1 MALQEGR
8 REAILPPPSKAPRV
22 PPYPE
27 GLNVMSLSSLSM
39 CKQNPKSM
47 SFFFFLLFLK
57 ERILKG
63 KLPQPRK
70 FIYIQCI
77 ENGVQEHLSYFQ

>member
-1 MALQEGR
+1 MALQKER

-47 SFFFFLLFLK
+47 SFFFLALVEGGSLK
-57 ERILKG
+57 EN
-63 KLPQPRK
+63 P
-70 FIYIQCI
+70 
-77 ENGVQEHLSYFQ
+77 LSPGNSFTFSV